1 MTKEKRIAIWLTWLF
16 VWPISLYGVYSYME
30 PGFEGLMADLF
41 SFAILICIVSLFPLI
56 FKEGPIFLIQ
66 GVSLAVF
73 LYFGLFMEIVLTQI
87 GVISLLI
94 KVRITREDL
103 HRFPMNMLM
112 FLVTSIVGATVYYL
126 LGGEH
131 GSAAYNELYDIF
143 PILAYAITIF
153 LVNQTLIKV
162 IGVLLQK
169 RQFQLIDRAT
179 LWETYTT
186 VLIFPVGFVLY
197 RLYADLGIMAVF
209 YVGIPFVFISAMLM
223 LYHTS
228 QQINGYLQKTS
239 DIGHEL
245 TGRLKSKEVI
255 DLFILRVADL
265 LPLKYI
271 YIFNVKDEE
280 SLTLMRFY
288 DGSGQHSFSEFTLK
302 PGEGLSGYVWRE
314 RKGVRY
320 KNQREWLHLNSG
332 YIPDDGESVLSLPV
346 FRNNEIVSVI
356 TVISDQKRA
365 FEKYQY
371 MILDILINYL
381 AVAIENANNYELT
394 KNKSERCP
402 LTNLYNYRYFEEQL
416 EKTFL
421 TFNKTNRPMSL
432 ILLDI
437 DHFKVV
443 NDTYGHQSGN
453 EILCSVADLLKNQ
466 IGSEGLVARYGGE
479 EFVIL
484 LPGYNLSETMNTAV
498 KLRESIAS
506 STFYAYDHI
515 VNQEGPAAVSIT
527 ASIGVATYPDHC
539 EEALELVRHADRA
552 MYVGAKQQGR
562 NKVANYESLLGIAE

>member
-1 MTKEKRIAIWLTWLF
+1 MTKEKGIAIWLTWLF

-30 PGFEGLMADLF
+30 PAFGGIMVDLF
-41 SFAILICIVSLFPLI
+41 SFAILICIVSLFPLL

-87 GVISLLI
+87 GVISLLL
-94 KVRITREDL
+94 KVRIAREDL

-112 FLVTSIVGATVYYL
+112 FLVTSIVGGATYYL

-131 GSAAYNELYDIF
+131 GTKAYNDLYDIF

-169 RQFQLIDRAT
+169 RTFQLIDRAT

-197 RLYADLGIMAVF
+197 RLYSDLGVVAVY
-209 YVGIPFVFISAMLM
+209 YVGIPFVLISAMLM

-228 QQINGYLQKTS
+228 KQINGYLQKTS

-245 TGRLKSKEVI
+245 TGRLKSEEVI
-255 DLFILRVADL
+255 DLFIFRVADL

-271 YIFNVKDEE
+271 YIFNVKDDERL
-280 SLTLMRFY
+280 SLIRFY
-288 DGSGQHSFSEFTLK
+288 DGSGEHSFPEFTLR
-302 PGEGLSGYVWRE
+302 PGEGVSGYVWKE
-314 RKGVRY
+314 GKGVRY
-320 KNQREWLHLNSG
+320 NNQREWLHLKSG

-346 FRNNEIVSVI
+346 YRNHEIFSVI
-356 TVISDQKRA
+356 TVISNHKRA

-371 MILDILINYL
+371 MIVDILTNYL
-381 AVAIENANNYELT
+381 AVAIENANNYEFT

-421 TFNKTNRPMSL
+421 TNKNFNHPISL

-437 DHFKVV
+437 DHFKAV

-453 EILCSVADLLKNQ
+453 EILCSVADLLNNVNGK
-466 IGSEGLVARYGGE
+466 GGLVARYGGE

-484 LPGYNLSETMNTAV
+484 LPGYPLRKAMNIAD
-498 KLRESIAS
+498 KLRESLATT
-506 STFYAYDHI
+506 TFYAYDHI
-515 VNQEGPAAVSIT
+515 VNQNGPVAVSIT
-527 ASIGVATYPDHC
+527 ASIGVANYPDHC